1 MRVKMTHVLSYFDPV
16 LSLFWGLT
24 FWGNVVLYSMKKL
37 IRDTQGRIVACIC
50 PCGAQVQLGAF
61 TCECDRCG
69 QLYNWAGQMLRPVEQ
84 WEEDY

>member
-1 MRVKMTHVLSYFDPV
+1 
-16 LSLFWGLT
+16 
-24 FWGNVVLYSMKKL
+24 MKKL

-50 PCGAQVQLGAF
+50 PCGTRVELGGF

-69 QLYNWAGQMLRPVEQ
+69 QLYNWAGQMLRPVEE